1 MQTSQSHQ
9 LVTEHLKFSEGIALN
24 YFAEFELD
32 GIFPVGDVLA
42 WAQRGLVEA
51 ANRYS
56 PENGATFSTYSYKR
70 IRGAVVDGAR
80 RERRS
85 RRLHAHWKKVTEAVE
100 AGDDFADAGGAGLF
114 DDSAVDPETLPQT
127 AYMPSDT
134 SVDAKHLREA
144 VLKAIQSLPELERT
158 SMLLYFYEGL
168 DLTRIAKRFGICKGY
183 SCKIHW
189 RALRL
194 LATALAGVPEAFGIE
209 VGR

>member
-9 LVTEHLKFSEGIALN
+9 LVADHLKFSEGIALN
-24 YFAEFELD
+24 YFSEFELD

-56 PENGATFSTYSYKR
+56 PESGATFSTFSYKR

-80 RERRS
+80 REHRS
-85 RRLHAHWKKVTEAVE
+85 RRLHARWKKVNEAIE
-100 AGDDFADAGGAGLF
+100 AGDDFSDMAAAGLF
-114 DDSAVDPETLPQT
+114 DHRAVDVESIPQT
-127 AYMPSDT
+127 DHLPTDAA
-134 SVDAKHLREA
+134 VDAKRLRET

-168 DLTRIAKRFGICKGY
+168 DLTRIAKRFGISKGY
-183 SCKIHW
+183 SCRIHW
-189 RALRL
+189 RAIRL
-194 LATALAGVPEAFGIE
+194 LATALAGVPEAFGVE
-209 VGR
+209 VGQ